1 MVKLKLLQ
9 NMKRKNKILMFRR
22 ECINIQY
29 TCLYRKSSQILTEQ
43 NTRLLKHREE
53 LLNKLLETTKV
64 KLATMANPSNQTYKT
79 LIQQLLVQAFIKMEE
94 RTLQVRCRECDLNL
108 VRSVL
113 PQAVEQ
119 YVSIMKNECN
129 EDISFCFFLNQFLLF
144 F

>member
-1 MVKLKLLQ
+1 
-9 NMKRKNKILMFRR
+9 MFKR
-22 ECINIQY
+22 ECIITPHY
-29 TCLYRKSSQILTEQ
+29 YLFSKSSQILTEQ

-53 LLNKLLETTKV
+53 LLNKLVDTTKV
-64 KLATMANPSNQTYKT
+64 KLAAMADPNSQNYKT

-108 VRSVL
+108 VRSIL

-129 EDISFCFFLNQFLLF
+129 EDISFFIYFLLDILIYF
-144 F
+144 KLI

>member
-1 MVKLKLLQ
+1 
-9 NMKRKNKILMFRR
+9 MFRR

-53 LLNKLLETTKV
+53 LLNQLLETTKV
-64 KLATMANPSNQTYKT
+64 KLAAMANPSNQTYKT

-129 EDISFCFFLNQFLLF
+129 EDISFFFKSISFVFLIF
-144 F
+144 IS